1 MITWWISYEFRYITT
16 TKKNTCTSVIRI
28 QKNCNPIFKWNCFIG
43 GYFRFDSMLLLS
55 WRIALSVEKK
65 LMIYHHQH
73 QNRQPFSESAH
84 CSSLL
89 NFPSSKTI
97 SEFIFFWKKT
107 IKQNRTEIGLV
118 IILSRVC
125 VFAMRNAIFIFLKIF
140 YLRKF
145 CFFYYRKKQAVIFL
159 KKKKFNDYPMMMV
172 DSIHFI
178 DTYDRC
184 VWPVFFVFKKKDSF
198 QFIQIF
204 FGLFLFSVNEIWNRW
219 ILISH
224 CMMISW

>member
-1 MITWWISYEFRYITT
+1 MKLFYRRLF
-16 TKKNTCTSVIRI
+16 SV
-28 QKNCNPIFKWNCFIG
+28 
-43 GYFRFDSMLLLS
+43 RFDVVVVVVV
-55 WRIALSVEKK
+55 IALSVEKK

-97 SEFIFFWKKT
+97 SEFIFFFGKKT

-178 DTYDRC
+178 DTYDGC
-184 VWPVFFVFKKKDSF
+184 V
-198 QFIQIF
+198 
-204 FGLFLFSVNEIWNRW
+204 
-219 ILISH
+219 
-224 CMMISW
+224 